1 MILTRLNN
9 AADGKDGQRVHAHKL
24 WNTCI
29 TLKSGECQSVRNFDM
44 KFLASRPHF
53 SKILNLSRSKHLV
66 GVDWLQT
73 SPQSVAGEVLRRLLE
88 DYKANVKLLTKAQSG
103 QWCLSVF
110 ERRDKM
116 GPFVKD
122 HTRHKPNRIESLKH
136 LINSRMARQLC
147 KSLKV
152 LDKKLPSSIL
162 RRGFAAPRSDVHR
175 HSIGFNFSCLRIHFV
190 FYFELFTL
198 CFWGSPVHARP
209 CCDHARSKF
218 DLTCVYPRDLHW
230 SICKGERRTTGCIGP
245 LGHGSNFCLKV
256 LKSKNILSQTDAA
269 ERFFLKDLTSILCVV
284 VAQAC
289 VPSIQLEDDFVKYP
303 DQASSFCIWR
313 FSPESQRARQLIL

>member
-1 MILTRLNN
+1 MLLMAKMGKGYKHINFETLASLWRVESVKVWETLTWNSWHH
-9 AADGKDGQRVHAHKL
+9 ADIFQ
-24 WNTCI
+24 
-29 TLKSGECQSVRNFDM
+29 
-44 KFLASRPHF
+44 KFLTCSGP
-53 SKILNLSRSKHLV
+53 SI
-66 GVDWLQT
+66 WLALTAVHSQWPGRCSDGSLKT
-73 SPQSVAGEVLRRLLE
+73 TKPMWSCLRRL
-88 DYKANVKLLTKAQSG
+88 S
-103 QWCLSVF
+103 
-110 ERRDKM
+110 RDSD
-116 GPFVKD
+116 VWAYLKD
-122 HTRHKPNRIESLKH
+122 GIKWVRMLKTTPDTSQIGLKVLKH
-136 LINSRMARQLC
+136 LITPRMARQLC

-175 HSIGFNFSCLRIHFV
+175 RSIGFNFSCLRIHFV

-198 CFWGSPVHARP
+198 CFWGSPAHARP
-209 CCDHARSKF
+209 CSDHARSKF

-230 SICKGERRTTGCIGP
+230 SICKGERRTAGCIGP

-269 ERFFLKDLTSILCVV
+269 ERFFFKDLTSILCVV